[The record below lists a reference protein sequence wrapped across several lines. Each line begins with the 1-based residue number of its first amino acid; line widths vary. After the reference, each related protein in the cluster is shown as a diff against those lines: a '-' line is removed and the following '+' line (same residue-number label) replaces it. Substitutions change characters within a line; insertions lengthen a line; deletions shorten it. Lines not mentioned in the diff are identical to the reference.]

1 MESLQCRGVRDDIEE
16 EDVEEAYYRYMEE
29 NPMAGVI
36 QDDDD
41 EFLEYDA
48 DGNPILPDRK
58 VRSAPREV
66 HFRKVPSREFCIL
79 YDTLGSIFHTFEVI
93 FSKRKRGFKN
103 VN

>member
-1 MESLQCRGVRDDIEE
+1 MIKLCWKFINFRGVRDDIEE

-41 EFLEYDA
+41 EILEYDA

-58 VRSAPREV
+58 VILS
-66 HFRKVPSREFCIL
+66 SISCEF
-79 YDTLGSIFHTFEVI
+79 
-93 FSKRKRGFKN
+93 
-103 VN
+103 